1 MLPGPSQQFWVFP
14 RVGQRDRDT
23 PPSKLPKLWIK
34 TLQGFGIWMEIP
46 LVIAQGLGCSRF
58 IPESKTRHIPDFQQ
72 RGSEQTLGNVQD
84 LLSPW
89 LESAGWSHSLDGSFP
104 GLLPTQ
110 PAHPSSLVCLFF
122 VFFFSPGNCSRISGS
137 PWAHS
142 VTRDRDSSSL
152 SWALSGS
159 SRWKAARI
167 S

>member
-84 LLSPW
+84 LLSLW

-110 PAHPSSLVCLFF
+110 PAHPSSLVCLFC
-122 VFFFSPGNCSRISGS
+122 FFFFPLEIAPGS
-137 PWAHS
+137 A
-142 VTRDRDSSSL
+142 
-152 SWALSGS
+152 ALRGL
-159 SRWKAARI
+159 I
-167 S
+167 P